1 MRIVP
6 YVLATFMVFSAVSVS
21 AQTIGTSTIDAA
33 KKYKGAPGPILGAG
47 LPLLGAGGIG
57 YGVYWLVKR
66 RRRKTEV

>member
-21 AQTIGTSTIDAA
+21 AQTIGTSTIDA
-33 KKYKGAPGPILGAG
+33 GAPGPILGAG

-57 YGVYWLVKR
+57 YGVYWLVNR
-66 RRRKTEV
+66 RPGRSEA